1 MSRILLAFRYRRLGG
16 CVGEKKKRVLK
27 LFASNVNLFRRRRQF
42 SRETELF
49 CKIKNSF
56 SSFAVEDKRRL
67 ERDPL
72 LWNRTEPSSVFFISG
87 HCWVLGSQ
95 TSTFQQQFRS
105 VVFDGGLIYL
115 TKLVFHWVR
124 VLSSKAFSMPGLVR
138 QKWTLGQVR
147 IWPFQKLPSC
157 LSKNYFAR
165 TLFKV

>member
-1 MSRILLAFRYRRLGG
+1 MAFRYRRLGG

-56 SSFAVEDKRRL
+56 SSFAVEDKLRL

-72 LWNRTEPSSVFFISG
+72 LWNRTELWALLD
-87 HCWVLGSQ
+87 HRSQ

-138 QKWTLGQVR
+138 QK
-147 IWPFQKLPSC
+147 
-157 LSKNYFAR
+157 
-165 TLFKV
+165 